1 MAEGLFIA
9 YYRVSTAEQG
19 RSGLG
24 IEAQKET
31 VARFL
36 NGGDW
41 KLIAEFEEY
50 ESGKRNNRPKLK
62 EALDRCK
69 STGATLVIARLDRL
83 SRNSAFITALQESKT
98 RFLCCDMP
106 EANEFTITIMAAL
119 AAVEAKRISTNT
131 KAALAAA
138 KVRRAAANMPALGC
152 APGTCNVPVADRAK
166 GAAKSAEV
174 RTATA
179 AERQALIVG
188 RVQELRAQNMS
199 FAAIAEM
206 LTLEHYT
213 TPRAG
218 GAWHANSVKRILDR
232 QAAFDAPLGKP
243 VFGL

>member
-1 MAEGLFIA
+1 MAEGLFVA

-31 VARFL
+31 VTRFL
-36 NGGDW
+36 NGGNW
-41 KLIAEFEEY
+41 KLIAEFEEH

-62 EALDRCK
+62 EALNKCK

-98 RFLCCDMP
+98 RFVCCDMP

-138 KVRRAAANMPALGC
+138 KIRRAAANEPALGC
-152 APGTCNVPVADRAK
+152 APGTCNVPVAARVK
-166 GAAKSAEV
+166 GAAKSAEI
-174 RTATA
+174 RTAAA
-179 AERQALIVG
+179 AERQALVVG
-188 RVQELRAQNMS
+188 RARELRAEGLS
-199 FAAIAEM
+199 LAAVAER
-206 LTLEHYT
+206 LTEEHYT
-213 TPRAG
+213 APRDG
-218 GAWHANSVKRILDR
+218 GTWHANSVKRILDR
-232 QAAFDAPLGKP
+232 A
-243 VFGL
+243 